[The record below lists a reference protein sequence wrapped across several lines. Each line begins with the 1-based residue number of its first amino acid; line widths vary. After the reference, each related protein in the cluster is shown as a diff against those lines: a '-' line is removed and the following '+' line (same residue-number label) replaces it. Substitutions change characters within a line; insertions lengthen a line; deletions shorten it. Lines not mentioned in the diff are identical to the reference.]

1 MLETLFVVILL
12 QDASFAGAID
22 RTIGPYYDEVFQNL
36 TIFCNIINP
45 ESFSYENC
53 TGAIDCVYGNISP
66 SFSQA
71 LSIGGSISGLL
82 PTILVLIGSPPLE
95 LIQTALLSPHRALA
109 TCCFTIGLPV
119 TLFRQLRPLHQQL
132 AHSNPLEP
140 RVREWTFNLSS
151 LSPGNR
157 KKHLFF
163 KIVADMLV
171 LALAAIMIW
180 QNYGVNSYVMI
191 PWRCNSTWLV
201 LAWPVACMAWL
212 LIAVSMML
220 ILKESIT
227 IHNAEDSTITYSIW
241 RFMTLPYTLDMKP
254 NSKKQPPELPK
265 TTKDARSPE
274 GSTTETI
281 QVATCSVDIIEIAG
295 KGVERVPIS
304 RTETFVSYGE
314 HCITVKVVMPT
325 NLGFRS
331 WRTLEAFIEVM
342 AVGIYLYATFILMS
356 LVFFTA
362 QRAIVFAIQMSIC
375 LSFVRIIG
383 LLF

>member
-1 MLETLFVVILL
+1 
-12 QDASFAGAID
+12 
-22 RTIGPYYDEVFQNL
+22 
-36 TIFCNIINP
+36 
-45 ESFSYENC
+45 
-53 TGAIDCVYGNISP
+53 
-66 SFSQA
+66 
-71 LSIGGSISGLL
+71 
-82 PTILVLIGSPPLE
+82 
-95 LIQTALLSPHRALA
+95 
-109 TCCFTIGLPV
+109 
-119 TLFRQLRPLHQQL
+119 
-132 AHSNPLEP
+132 
-140 RVREWTFNLSS
+140 
-151 LSPGNR
+151 
-157 KKHLFF
+157 
-163 KIVADMLV
+163 
-171 LALAAIMIW
+171 
-180 QNYGVNSYVMI
+180 
-191 PWRCNSTWLV
+191 
-201 LAWPVACMAWL
+201 MAWL
-212 LIAVSMML
+212 LIAVTMML
-220 ILKESIT
+220 VLKESMT

-241 RFMTLPYTLDMKP
+241 RLMTLPYTLDMKP

-265 TTKDARSPE
+265 TTKDAQSPE

-295 KGVERVPIS
+295 KGIERVPIS
-304 RTETFVSYGE
+304 RTETFVNYGE